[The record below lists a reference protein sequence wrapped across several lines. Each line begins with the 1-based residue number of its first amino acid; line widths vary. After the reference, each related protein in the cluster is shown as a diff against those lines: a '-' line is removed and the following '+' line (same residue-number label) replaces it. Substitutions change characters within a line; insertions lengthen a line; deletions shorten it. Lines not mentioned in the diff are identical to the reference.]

1 MAKGLVSDTNLTA
14 IANAIRSKN
23 GSTDE
28 YTPAQMATAI
38 SDIPTSQVDQTTA
51 LQWMLNNKTSY
62 AGIAAGLTTLTTLPA
77 FTQPSG
83 ITNYNMMLYGTGVN
97 SSGLSGLD
105 FPSSG
110 NVAASS
116 MFERCSSLNT
126 LPSFDY
132 SRLYNAEK
140 MFSRSS
146 LSTVDLGV
154 CPNLQY
160 TNGMFSYCTNLTSV
174 TIKPYYR
181 CTTTGMFEGCS
192 NLTTVVMERGTNG
205 TGYLSLVGNSGI
217 TPGPMFKGCSK
228 LTSVPNIRG
237 SSGGSSGE
245 KSNMFNSTYEGCTSL
260 TTIPSSALSGVINVS
275 LNRVCY
281 NCTSLTEIS
290 GSIQAASVSDMT
302 SAFYRCGLL
311 TSISF
316 AANSGIACNSFAQ
329 AFYGCTSLTSAPAL
343 VTSSGRNFAN
353 MFCGCTSL
361 TDVPVYDLS
370 ADYNWSGRFTNMF
383 ANCPSLSNQSLNNIM
398 ASLLTIVTGVTKT
411 LKYIGLSS
419 TQATTCTG
427 LSNWAA
433 LSAAGWTTGY

>member
-1 MAKGLVSDTNLTA
+1 MAEGLVSDTNLTA
-14 IANAIRSKN
+14 IADAIRAKN
-23 GSTDE
+23 GSSDR
-28 YTPAQMATAI
+28 YTPATMAQAI
-38 SDIPTSQVDQTTA
+38 TDIPTSQVDQTTA
-51 LQWMLNNKTSY
+51 LQYMLNNKTDY
-62 AGIAAGLTTLTTLPA
+62 TGIAAGLTTLTELPE

-83 ITNYNMMLYGTGVN
+83 IKNYNRMLYGTGVN

-110 NVAASS
+110 NVDASS

-146 LSTVDLGV
+146 LSTADLGV
-154 CPNLQY
+154 CPNLRV
-160 TNGMFSYCTNLTSV
+160 TKGMFSNCTELTSV
-174 TIKPYYR
+174 TIKPYYQ
-181 CTTTGMFEGCS
+181 CTATGMFEGCS

-205 TGYLSLVGNSGI
+205 TGSLILFGSSGI
-217 TPGPMFKGCSK
+217 NPGPMFKNCSK
-228 LTSVPNIRG
+228 LTSVPNIVG

-245 KSNMFNSTYEGCTSL
+245 KSNMFNSTYEGCKAL
-260 TTIPSSALSGVINVS
+260 TTIPSDALSSVINVS
-275 LNRVCY
+275 LNNVCRG
-281 NCTSLTEIS
+281 CTNLATIS

-302 SAFYRCGLL
+302 SAFYGCGLL

-316 AANSGIACNSFAQ
+316 AANSGVACNNFEQ
-329 AFYGCTSLTSAPAL
+329 VFYNCTSLTSAPAL
-343 VTSSGRNFAN
+343 VTSSGRKFAR
-353 MFCGCTSL
+353 MFYGCTSL

-370 ADYNWSGRFTNMF
+370 VNYNWSGRFTNMF

-398 ASLLTIVTGVTKT
+398 ASLLTIVNGVTKT
-411 LKYIGLSS
+411 LKYVGLSQD
-419 TQATTCTG
+419 QATTCTT

-433 LSAAGWTTGY
+433 CQAAGWTTGY